1 VREVEVVSSLLRKS
15 VTDLSRRRS
24 RTFFAAA
31 TLALAVAGIGLFATP
46 ALMNRAMSAEV
57 AADRLPDLTISTR
70 PLMLGQTRLSALA
83 AVPNVRAVQPR
94 SSFGGQ
100 VYVGARRA
108 SAQVLGI
115 PDFTRQTVNVVHVA
129 SGAAPGTGAV
139 LTDTQNARQGLLS
152 VQAGQTLRIIGADGA
167 VRSLRVSGQGRN
179 LDGGQTVTASDV
191 IVLYAT
197 PATVASL
204 SRTPGYDELYF
215 SLADTRPA
223 AVNATIAAI
232 RHTLAAVP
240 GFTGFTDLPQVRAA
254 GDWPGK
260 SAFQNFSKFFYVITL
275 LALLSALVL
284 ISNTMT
290 TLVAEQTSEIGIMKA
305 VGGRR
310 RQVAAV
316 YLTTAVLL
324 GGLGTVAGI
333 VLGVALAYVLT
344 RFLGSAIFAAGVGFG
359 IDWPIVLASAV
370 VGLLAPPLA
379 ALPAIRRAVR
389 VPVRDALEATGSAA
403 GGPDAGDRLL
413 ARVRFLTRPAQIGLR
428 NVGRRR
434 RRSLATSAV
443 IALAVGTLLAV
454 LGLATAAANASTV
467 AWGDHGEDVN
477 IIPVSGRLLDARAA
491 ALIRA
496 TPGVAAVEP
505 HFVTDIILAGQDA
518 RIWGLQQATM
528 FRYRLAAGRWYT
540 PAEEQARAHV
550 AVIEQDIAQATATR
564 LGETITVQT
573 ASGPASFRV
582 IGISTNQ
589 QENGTALFV
598 PLATVHAVLAG
609 TPAGA
614 NNGIWVRTTSHDHA
628 FIDRTTTR
636 IEDTL
641 TAHGY
646 DVSSEIVYVRLANE
660 IASNRTATTT
670 LAVLGLLIVAI
681 SMAGLA
687 NALTMSVLERTREIG
702 ILRSIGARARDIRR
716 IFAAETL
723 TLAAAG
729 WLIGIPL
736 GYLLDR
742 FLVWLVKQVLNL
754 NLTLAFPAWNLAL
767 TLAGTVLLALL
778 ITLVPIRRA
787 ARLRP
792 GAALRYA

>member
-1 VREVEVVSSLLRKS
+1 MVSSLLRKS
-15 VTDLSRRRS
+15 ITDLSRRRS

-31 TLALAVAGIGLFATP
+31 TLALAVMGIGLFAAP

-57 AADRLPDLTISTR
+57 AADRLPDLTISTG
-70 PLMLGQTRLSALA
+70 PLVLDQAQLSALA
-83 AVPNVRAVQPR
+83 AVPNVRAVEPR
-94 SSFGGQ
+94 SSFGGR

-115 PDFTRQTVNVVHVA
+115 PDFTSQQVNVVHVA
-129 SGAAPGTGAV
+129 SGVPPQTGAV
-139 LTDTQNARQGLLS
+139 LTDVQNARQGLLS
-152 VQAGQTLRIIGADGA
+152 VQAGQTVRIIGADGA
-167 VRSLRVSGQGRN
+167 VRSLQVSGEGRN
-179 LDGGQTVTASDV
+179 LDGGQTVTSDDV
-191 IVLYAT
+191 IVLYAS

-204 SRTPGYDELYF
+204 SRTPGYDELF
-215 SLADTRPA
+215 FTLADTRPA

-260 SAFQNFSKFFYVITL
+260 STFQNFSKFFYVITL

-290 TLVAEQTSEIGIMKA
+290 TLVAEQTHEIGIMKA

-310 RQVAAV
+310 RQIAAI
-316 YLTTAVLL
+316 YLKTALLL
-324 GGLGTVAGI
+324 GGLGTVTGIILGI
-333 VLGVALAYVLT
+333 VLAYVLT
-344 RFLGSAIFAAGVGFG
+344 RFLGSAIFAVGVGFG
-359 IDWPIVLASAV
+359 IDWAIVLASAL

-389 VPVRDALEATGSAA
+389 VPVRDALEAAGSAA
-403 GGPDAGDRLL
+403 GGQDAGDRLL
-413 ARVRFLTRPAQIGLR
+413 ARVRFLPRPAQIGLR

-443 IALAVGTLLAV
+443 IGLAVGTLLAV
-454 LGLATAAANASTV
+454 LGLATAAANASRGSW
-467 AWGDHGEDVN
+467 ADHGEDVN
-477 IIPVSGRLLDARAA
+477 IVAVSDRLLDARAA

-505 HFVTDIILAGQDA
+505 HFVTDITLAGQAA
-518 RIWGLQQATM
+518 RIWGVQQATM
-528 FRYRLAAGRWYT
+528 FHYRLAAGRWYT

-550 AVIEQDIAQATATR
+550 AVIEQDIARATATR

-582 IGISTNQ
+582 IGISANQ

-598 PLATVHAVLAG
+598 PLTTVHAVLTG
-609 TPAGA
+609 MPAGA

-636 IEDTL
+636 IEDAL

-660 IASNRTATTT
+660 IASNRTLTTT

-687 NALTMSVLERTREIG
+687 NTLTMSVLERTREIG

-729 WLIGIPL
+729 WLIGVPL
-736 GYLLDR
+736 GYLLDL
-742 FLVWLVKQVLNL
+742 FLVWLVKQALNL

>member
-1 VREVEVVSSLLRKS
+1 MVSSLQRKS
-15 VTDLSRRRS
+15 ITDLSRRRS
-24 RTFFAAA
+24 RTFFAVA
-31 TLALAVAGIGLFATP
+31 TLALAVASIGLFATP
-46 ALMNRAMSAEV
+46 TLMNRAMSAEV

-70 PLMLGQTRLSALA
+70 PLVLDQAELAALA
-83 AVPNVRAVQPR
+83 AVPNVRAVEPR
-94 SSFGGQ
+94 SFFGGR

-108 SAQVLGI
+108 FAQVLGI
-115 PDFTRQTVNVVHVA
+115 PDFTRQAVNVVHVA
-129 SGAAPGTGAV
+129 SGVPPQTGAV
-139 LTDTQNARQGLLS
+139 LTDVQDAKHGLLD
-152 VQAGQTLRIIGADGA
+152 VQAGQTVQIIGADGA
-167 VRSLRVSGQGRN
+167 VRSLRVSGEGRN
-179 LDGGQTVTASDV
+179 LDGGQTVTSDGV
-191 IVLYAT
+191 IVLYAS

-204 SRTPGYDELYF
+204 SRTPGYDELF
-215 SLADTRPA
+215 FTLADTRPA
-223 AVNATIAAI
+223 AVDATIAAI
-232 RHTLAAVP
+232 RRTLAAVP
-240 GFTGFTDLPQVRAA
+240 GFSGFTDLPQVRAA

-260 SAFQNFSKFFYVITL
+260 SSFQSFSKFLYVITL

-310 RQVAAV
+310 RQIAAV
-316 YLTTAVLL
+316 YLKTAVLL
-324 GGLGTVAGI
+324 GGLGTMVGI
-333 VLGVALAYVLT
+333 ALGVMLAYVLT
-344 RFLGSAIFAAGVGFG
+344 RYFGSSLFAVGVGFG
-359 IDWPIVLASAV
+359 IDWPIVLASAL
-370 VGLLAPPLA
+370 VGLLGPPLA

-403 GGPDAGDRLL
+403 GGQDAGDRFLR
-413 ARVRFLTRPAQIGLR
+413 RVRFLPRPAQIGLR

-434 RRSLATSAV
+434 RRSLSTAMV

-454 LGLATAAANASTV
+454 LGLATAVANASRV
-467 AWGDHGEDVN
+467 SWGDHGED
-477 IIPVSGRLLDARAA
+477 IWIMPVGGRSLDARAA
-491 ALIRA
+491 GLIRA

-505 HFVTDIILAGQDA
+505 AFVTDVTLDGKDA
-518 RIWGLQQATM
+518 KIWAVRQATM

-540 PAEEQARAHV
+540 PAEEQTRAHV
-550 AVIEQDIAQATATR
+550 AVIEQDIAQITGTR
-564 LGETITVQT
+564 LGDTISVQT

-582 IGISTNQ
+582 IGISANQ

-598 PLATVHAVLAG
+598 PLTTMHAVLTG
-609 TPAGA
+609 MPAGDSDF
-614 NNGIWVRTTSHDHA
+614 WVQTTSHDHA
-628 FIDRTTTR
+628 FIDRTSTR

-646 DVSSEIVYVRLANE
+646 DVNSQITYVRLADE
-660 IASNRTATTT
+660 IASYRTLTTT
-670 LAVLGLLIVAI
+670 LAVVGLLVVAI

-723 TLAAAG
+723 TLATAG

-736 GYLLDR
+736 GYLLDL
-742 FLVWLVKQVLNL
+742 FLVWLVKKVINI
-754 NLTLAFPAWNLAL
+754 NLTLAFPPWNLASA
-767 TLAGTVLLALL
+767 LAGAILLALL

>member
-1 VREVEVVSSLLRKS
+1 
-15 VTDLSRRRS
+15 
-24 RTFFAAA
+24 
-31 TLALAVAGIGLFATP
+31 
-46 ALMNRAMSAEV
+46 MNRAMAAEV
-57 AADRLPDLTISTR
+57 AADRLPDLTIYTR
-70 PLMLGQTRLSALA
+70 PLVLDQAQLAALA
-83 AVPNVRAVQPR
+83 AVPNVRAVGPR
-94 SSFGGQ
+94 SSFGGR
-100 VYVGARRA
+100 VYVGARR
-108 SAQVLGI
+108 SFAQVLGI
-115 PDFTRQTVNVVHVA
+115 PDFTRQDVNVVHVA

-139 LTDTQNARQGLLS
+139 LTDAQNTRQGLLS
-152 VQAGQTLRIIGADGA
+152 VQAGQSVRIIAADGA
-167 VRSLRVSGQGRN
+167 VRSLQVSGEGRN
-179 LDGGQTVTASDV
+179 LDGGQTVTSDGV

-204 SRTPGYDELYF
+204 SRTPGYDELF
-215 SLADTRPA
+215 FTLADTRPT
-223 AVNATIAAI
+223 AVNATTAAI
-232 RHTLAAVP
+232 RRTLAAVP

-260 SAFQNFSKFFYVITL
+260 SSFQNFSKFLYIITL

-310 RQVAAV
+310 RQIAAV
-316 YLTTAVLL
+316 YLKTAVLL
-324 GGLGTVAGI
+324 GGLGSVAGI
-333 VLGVALAYVLT
+333 VLGAVLAYVLT
-344 RFLGSAIFAAGVGFG
+344 RYFGSTLFAVGVGFG
-359 IDWPIVLASAV
+359 IDWTIVLASAL
-370 VGLLAPPLA
+370 VGLLGPPLA

-389 VPVRDALEATGSAA
+389 VPVRDALEATGSAV
-403 GGPDAGDRLL
+403 GGQDAGDRLL
-413 ARVRFLTRPAQIGLR
+413 RRVRFLPRPAQIGLR

-434 RRSLATSAV
+434 RRSLSTTLV

-454 LGLATAAANASTV
+454 LGLVTAAANASR
-467 AWGDHGEDVN
+467 ASWADHGEDVN
-477 IIPVSGRLLDARAA
+477 IVPVGGRMLDARAA

-505 HFVTDIILAGQDA
+505 HFATDVTLAGKDA
-518 RIWGLQQATM
+518 KIWAVQQATM
-528 FRYRLAAGRWYT
+528 FHYRLAAGRWYT
-540 PAEEQARAHV
+540 PAEEQTRAHV
-550 AVIEQDIAQATATR
+550 AVIEQDIAQATGTR
-564 LGETITVQT
+564 LGDSITVQT
-573 ASGPASFRV
+573 ASGPARFRV

-598 PLATVHAVLAG
+598 PLTTMDAVLTG
-609 TPAGA
+609 MPAY
-614 NNGIWVRTTSHDHA
+614 WVQTTSHDHA

-646 DVSSEIVYVRLANE
+646 DVNSEIVYVKLADE
-660 IASNRTATTT
+660 IASYRTVTTT
-670 LAVLGLLIVAI
+670 LAVVGLLVVAI
-681 SMAGLA
+681 GMAGLA

-716 IFAAETL
+716 IFATETL
-723 TLAAAG
+723 TLATAG

-736 GYLLDR
+736 GYLLD
-742 FLVWLVKQVLNL
+742 LLLIWLVKKVTNL
-754 NLTLAFPAWNLAL
+754 NLTLAFPPWNLAVA
-767 TLAGTVLLALL
+767 LAGTILLALL

-787 ARLRP
+787 THLRP

>member
-1 VREVEVVSSLLRKS
+1 MVSSLLRKS
-15 VTDLSRRRS
+15 ITDLSRRRS
-24 RTFFAAA
+24 RTFFAVA

-70 PLMLGQTRLSALA
+70 PLVLGQAQLAALA
-83 AVPNVRAVQPR
+83 AVPNVRAVEPR
-94 SSFGGQ
+94 SSFGGR

-108 SAQVLGI
+108 FAQVLGI
-115 PDFTRQTVNVVHVA
+115 PDFTSQQLNVVHVA
-129 SGAAPGTGAV
+129 SGVPPQAGAV
-139 LTDTQNARQGLLS
+139 LTDAQNAKQGLLS
-152 VQAGQTLRIIGADGA
+152 VQAGQTVRIIGADGV
-167 VRSLRVSGQGRN
+167 VRSLRVSGDGRN
-179 LDGGQTVTASDV
+179 LDGGQTVTSGGV

-204 SRTPGYDELYF
+204 SRTPGYDELF
-215 SLADTRPA
+215 FHLADTRPA
-223 AVNATIAAI
+223 AVDATIAAI

-260 SAFQNFSKFFYVITL
+260 SGFQNFSKFLYVITL

-290 TLVAEQTSEIGIMKA
+290 TLVAEQTAEIGIMKA

-310 RQVAAV
+310 RQIAAV
-316 YLTTAVLL
+316 YLKTAVLL
-324 GGLGTVAGI
+324 GGLGSVAGI
-333 VLGVALAYVLT
+333 VLGVVLAYALT
-344 RFLGSAIFAAGVGFG
+344 RYFGSALFAVGVGFG
-359 IDWPIVLASAV
+359 IDWPIVLISAL
-370 VGLLAPPLA
+370 VGLLGPPLA

-403 GGPDAGDRLL
+403 GGQDASDRLL
-413 ARVRFLTRPAQIGLR
+413 ARVRVLPRPAQIGLR

-434 RRSLATSAV
+434 RRSLSTSIV
-443 IALAVGTLLAV
+443 IALAVGTLLAI
-454 LGLATAAANASTV
+454 LGLATAVANASQSS
-467 AWGDHGEDVN
+467 WGDHGEDVN
-477 IIPVSGRLLDARAA
+477 IVPVGGHMLDARAA

-505 HFVTDIILAGQDA
+505 HFATDITLDGKDA
-518 RIWGLQQATM
+518 KIWAVQQATM

-540 PAEEQARAHV
+540 PAEEQTRAHV
-550 AVIEQDIAQATATR
+550 AVVEQDIARITGTR
-564 LGETITVQT
+564 LGDTITVQT

-582 IGISTNQ
+582 IGISPQQ

-598 PLATVHAVLAG
+598 PLTTMDAILPG
-609 TPAGA
+609 MPAY
-614 NNGIWVRTTSHDHA
+614 WVRTTSHDHA

-641 TAHGY
+641 TTHGY
-646 DVSSEIVYVRLANE
+646 DVDSEIVYVRLANE
-660 IASNRTATTT
+660 IAGFRTVTTT
-670 LAVLGLLIVAI
+670 LAAVGLLVVAI

-723 TLAAAG
+723 ALATAG

-736 GYLLDR
+736 GYLLDL
-742 FLVWLVKQVLNL
+742 FLVWLVRKIFNI
-754 NLTLAFPAWNLAL
+754 NLTLAFPPWNLVL
-767 TLAGTVLLALL
+767 ILAGTILLALL

-787 ARLRP
+787 TRLRP

>member
-1 VREVEVVSSLLRKS
+1 MVSSLLRKS
-15 VTDLSRRRS
+15 ITDLSRRRS
-24 RTFFAAA
+24 RTFFAVA
-31 TLALAVAGIGLFATP
+31 TLALAVASIGMFATP
-46 ALMNRAMSAEV
+46 TLMNRAMSAEV

-70 PLMLGQTRLSALA
+70 PLVLNQAQLAALA
-83 AVPNVRAVQPR
+83 AVPDVRAVQPR
-94 SSFGGQ
+94 SFFGGR

-108 SAQVLGI
+108 FAQVLGI
-115 PDFTRQTVNVVHVA
+115 PDFASQTVNVVHVA
-129 SGAAPGTGAV
+129 SGVAPGTGAV
-139 LTDTQNARQGLLS
+139 LTDVQNARQGLLS
-152 VQAGQTLRIIGADGA
+152 VQAGQTVRIIGADGV
-167 VRSLRVSGQGRN
+167 VRSLRVSGEGRN
-179 LDGGQTVTASDV
+179 LDGGQTVTSDGV

-197 PATVASL
+197 SATVASL
-204 SRTPGYDELYF
+204 SRTPGYNQLF
-215 SLADTRPA
+215 FTLADTRPA

-232 RHTLAAVP
+232 RHTLATVP

-260 SAFQNFSKFFYVITL
+260 SAFQTFAKFLYVITL

-310 RQVAAV
+310 RQIAAV
-316 YLTTAVLL
+316 YLKTALLL
-324 GGLGTVAGI
+324 GGLGSAAGI
-333 VLGVALAYVLT
+333 ILGILLAYALT
-344 RFLGSAIFAAGVGFG
+344 RYFGSTFFAVGVGFG
-359 IDWPIVLASAV
+359 IDWPIVLASAL
-370 VGLLAPPLA
+370 VGLLGPPLA

-389 VPVRDALEATGSAA
+389 VPLRDALEATGSAA
-403 GGPDAGDRLL
+403 GGQDAGDRLL
-413 ARVRFLTRPAQIGLR
+413 RRVRFLPRPAQIGLR

-434 RRSLATSAV
+434 RRSLSTALV
-443 IALAVGTLLAV
+443 IALAVGTLLAI
-454 LGLATAAANASTV
+454 LGLAAAIGNTSRGSWA
-467 AWGDHGEDVN
+467 DHGEDVK
-477 IIPVSGRLLDARAA
+477 IDAMGSRLLDARAA

-505 HFVTDIILAGQDA
+505 MSVTDVTLAGQSA
-518 RIWGLQQATM
+518 RIWGVQQATM
-528 FRYRLAAGRWYT
+528 FHYRLAAGRWYT

-550 AVIEQDIAQATATR
+550 AVVEQDIAQATGTR
-564 LGETITVQT
+564 LGDSISVQT

-582 IGISTNQ
+582 IGISANQ

-598 PLATVHAVLAG
+598 PLTTLHAILTG
-609 TPAGA
+609 MPADA
-614 NNGIWVRTTSHDHA
+614 NTGIWVKTTSHDHA
-628 FIDRTTTR
+628 FIDRTTTA

-641 TAHGY
+641 TTHGY
-646 DVSSEIVYVRLANE
+646 DVSSEIVYVSLADE
-660 IASNRTATTT
+660 IASYRTVTTT
-670 LAVLGLLIVAI
+670 LAAVGLLVVAI

-723 TLAAAG
+723 TLATAG

-736 GYLLDR
+736 GYLLNW
-742 FLVWLVKQVLNL
+742 FLVWLAKKVTNI
-754 NLTLAFPAWNLAL
+754 NLTLAFPPWNLAL
-767 TLAGTVLLALL
+767 TLVGAILLALL

-792 GAALRYA
+792 GTALRYA

>member
-1 VREVEVVSSLLRKS
+1 MVSSLLRKS
-15 VTDLSRRRS
+15 ISDLSRRRS
-24 RTFFAAA
+24 RTFFAVA
-31 TLALAVAGIGLFATP
+31 TLALAVASIGLFATP

-70 PLMLGQTRLSALA
+70 PLVLDQAELAALA
-83 AVPNVRAVQPR
+83 AVPNVRAVEPR
-94 SSFGGQ
+94 SSFGGR

-108 SAQVLGI
+108 FAQVLGV
-115 PDFTRQTVNVVHVA
+115 PDFTRQDVNVVHLA
-129 SGAAPGTGAV
+129 SGVAPGTGAV
-139 LTDTQNARQGLLS
+139 LTDVQNARQGLLD
-152 VQAGQTLRIIGADGA
+152 VQAGQTVRIIGADGA
-167 VRSLRVSGQGRN
+167 VRSLHVSGEGRN
-179 LDGGQTVTASDV
+179 LDGGQTVTSGGV

-204 SRTPGYDELYF
+204 SRTAGYDELLF
-215 SLADTRPA
+215 TLADTSPA
-223 AVNATIAAI
+223 AVSTTIAAI
-232 RHTLAAVP
+232 RHTLATVP

-260 SAFQNFSKFFYVITL
+260 SSFQNFSKFFYVITL

-310 RQVAAV
+310 RRIAAV
-316 YLTTAVLL
+316 YLKTALLL

-333 VLGVALAYVLT
+333 VLGVVLAYVLT
-344 RFLGSAIFAAGVGFG
+344 RYFGSTFFAAGVGFG
-359 IDWPIVLASAV
+359 IDWTVVLACAL
-370 VGLLAPPLA
+370 VGLLGPPLA
-379 ALPAIRRAVR
+379 ALPAIRRGVR
-389 VPVRDALEATGSAA
+389 VPVRDALEATGSAV
-403 GGPDAGDRLL
+403 GGQDAGDRLL
-413 ARVRFLTRPAQIGLR
+413 RRVRFLPRPAQIGLR

-434 RRSLATSAV
+434 RRSLSTALV
-443 IALAVGTLLAV
+443 IALAVSTLLAV
-454 LGLATAAANASTV
+454 LGLVTAAANASRV
-467 AWGDHGEDVN
+467 SWADHGEDVN
-477 IIPVSGRLLDARAA
+477 IIPVGGHMLDARAA

-505 HFVTDIILAGQDA
+505 HFATDVTLAGQDA
-518 RIWGLQQATM
+518 KIWAVRQATM

-550 AVIEQDIAQATATR
+550 AVIEQDIAQATGTR
-564 LGETITVQT
+564 LGDTISVQT
-573 ASGPASFRV
+573 AAGPASFRV
-582 IGISTNQ
+582 IGISPQQ

-598 PLATVHAVLAG
+598 PLTTMHAVLTG
-609 TPAGA
+609 MPAY
-614 NNGIWVRTTSHDHA
+614 WVQTTSHDHA

-646 DVSSEIVYVRLANE
+646 DVDSEIVYVRLASE
-660 IASNRTATTT
+660 IASNRTVTTT

-681 SMAGLA
+681 SLAGLA

-716 IFAAETL
+716 IFGAETL
-723 TLAAAG
+723 TLATAG
-729 WLIGIPL
+729 WLIGVPL
-736 GYLLDR
+736 GYLLDW
-742 FLVWLVKQVLNL
+742 FLVWLVKKVLNL
-754 NLTLAFPAWNLAL
+754 NLTLAFPPWNLVI
-767 TLAGTVLLALL
+767 TLAGTILLALL

-792 GAALRYA
+792 GTALRYA

>member
-1 VREVEVVSSLLRKS
+1 MVTSLLRKS
-15 VTDLSRRRS
+15 ITDLSRRRS

-70 PLMLGQTRLSALA
+70 PLVLNHAQLAALA
-83 AVPNVRAVQPR
+83 AVPDVRAVEPR
-94 SSFGGQ
+94 SSFGGR
-100 VYVGARRA
+100 VYIGARRA
-108 SAQVLGI
+108 FAQVLGI

-129 SGAAPGTGAV
+129 SGAAPKTGAV
-139 LTDTQNARQGLLS
+139 LIDAQNAKQGLLS
-152 VQAGQTLRIIGADGA
+152 VQAGQTLQIIAADGA
-167 VRSLRVSGQGRN
+167 VRSLQVSGEGRN
-179 LDGGQTVTASDV
+179 LDGGQTVTSDSV

-204 SRTPGYDELYF
+204 SRTPGYDQLF
-215 SLADTRPA
+215 FTLADTHPA
-223 AVNATIAAI
+223 AVTATIAAI
-232 RHTLAAVP
+232 RHTLATVP
-240 GFTGFTDLPQVRAA
+240 GYTGLSDLPQVRAA

-260 SAFQNFSKFFYVITL
+260 SSFQSASKFLYVITL

-310 RQVAAV
+310 RQIAAV
-316 YLTTAVLL
+316 YLKTAVLL

-333 VLGVALAYVLT
+333 VLGAVLAYVLT
-344 RFLGSAIFAAGVGFG
+344 RFFGSTFFAVSVGFS
-359 IDWPIVLASAV
+359 IDWPIVLASAL

-403 GGPDAGDRLL
+403 GGQDAGDRLL
-413 ARVRFLTRPAQIGLR
+413 RYVRFLPRSAQIGLR

-434 RRSLATSAV
+434 RRSLSTSLV
-443 IALAVGTLLAV
+443 IALAVGTMLAA
-454 LGLATAAANASTV
+454 LGMITAAANASR
-467 AWGDHGEDVN
+467 ASWGDHGED
-477 IIPVSGRLLDARAA
+477 IWIMPVGGRSLDARAA
-491 ALIRA
+491 TLIRA
-496 TPGVAAVEP
+496 TSGVAAVEP
-505 HFVTDIILAGQDA
+505 TFGTDVKLDGQDA
-518 RIWGLQQATM
+518 KIWAVQQATM
-528 FRYRLAAGRWYT
+528 FHYRIVAGRWFT

-550 AVIEQDIAQATATR
+550 AVVESDIAQATGTR
-564 LGETITVQT
+564 LGDLITVQT
-573 ASGPASFRV
+573 ESGPASLRV
-582 IGISTNQ
+582 IGISPQQ

-598 PLATVHAVLAG
+598 PLTTMHAVLTG
-609 TPAGA
+609 MPAHD
-614 NNGIWVRTTSHDHA
+614 NDYWIQTTSHDHS
-628 FIDRTTTR
+628 FIDSTSTR

-641 TAHGY
+641 TSHGY
-646 DVSSEIVYVRLANE
+646 DINSQIAYVKLADE
-660 IASNRTATTT
+660 IASYRTVTTT

-681 SMAGLA
+681 GMAGLA

-723 TLAAAG
+723 TLATAG

-736 GYLLDR
+736 GYLLDW
-742 FLVWLVKQVLNL
+742 FLVWMVKKVANI
-754 NLTLAFPAWNLAL
+754 NLTLAFPPWNLAI
-767 TLAGTVLLALL
+767 TLAGTILLALL